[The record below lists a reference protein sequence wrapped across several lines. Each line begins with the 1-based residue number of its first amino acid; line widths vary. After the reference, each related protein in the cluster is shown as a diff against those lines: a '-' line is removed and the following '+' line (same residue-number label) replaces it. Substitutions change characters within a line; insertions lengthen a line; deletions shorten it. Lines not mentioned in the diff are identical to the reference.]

1 MRNIEIKAVIQDIE
15 CTISKAAELSDTVQT
30 EIEQHDIF
38 FNTKEGRF
46 KLRKFKVEIVINF
59 SINIRNNYIVLLYK
73 TFFSCAI
80 GWYCR
85 VNFVQATRCSRTKAI
100 YL

>member
-15 CTISKAAELSDTVQT
+15 RTISKAAELSDTVQT

-46 KLRKFKVEIVINF
+46 KLRKFKVGIVINF
-59 SINIRNNYIVLLYK
+59 PINIRNNYIVLL
-73 TFFSCAI
+73 
-80 GWYCR
+80 
-85 VNFVQATRCSRTKAI
+85 
-100 YL
+100 